1 MPEAPK
7 TTLSLMCTLA
17 IQGAV
22 AGTLSAEFQRR
33 TGLGLNTVFDPTALL
48 LKRIASGEKADVIVA
63 VRETLDALAMDG
75 VVTSASVKPVVLS
88 GLGVAVAPGARHP
101 DISTPEAFRQALLSA
116 RSLAYS
122 RSGASGQY
130 VAAMLAKMG
139 IADQVNAK
147 ATVVPGGF
155 TAEALF
161 DGRADLA
168 VQQMSELKAVEHA
181 EIVGPFPLGVQSTTQ
196 FAAAIFTASRQPQA
210 AQTLID
216 FLASPAA
223 APAYRAF
230 GLEVAR

>member
-1 MPEAPK
+1 MPETQK
-7 TTLSLMCTLA
+7 TTVSLMCTLA

-22 AGTLSAEFQRR
+22 AGTLAAEFQRS
-33 TGLGLNTVFDPTALL
+33 TGIGLNAVYDPTALL
-48 LKRIASGEKADVIVA
+48 LGRLKAGQKADVIVA
-63 VRETLDALAMDG
+63 VRDTIDTLAKDG
-75 VVTSASVKPVVLS
+75 VVTSASRKAVVLS
-88 GLGVAVAPGARHP
+88 GLGVAVAPGSKHP
-101 DISTPEAFRQALLSA
+101 DISTPEAFKQALLAA

-122 RSGASGQY
+122 KSGASGQY
-130 VAAMLAKMG
+130 VAAMLTKMG

-155 TAEALF
+155 TAETLF

-181 EIVGPFPLGVQSTTQ
+181 EIVGPFPPGLQSTTQ
-196 FAAAIFTASRQPQA
+196 FAAAIFTDSKQTQA

-230 GLEVAR
+230 GLEVAG